1 MRLSVSIRWASN
13 GPLRQVRAE
22 LAASGHLNQHGK
34 TVFSAVGSELLE
46 ESSMGRRLRF
56 GLFSRISD
64 TWAFV
69 IIFGLIVGFAMLTA
83 LLTYHQ

>member
-1 MRLSVSIRWASN
+1 
-13 GPLRQVRAE
+13 
-22 LAASGHLNQHGK
+22 
-34 TVFSAVGSELLE
+34 
-46 ESSMGRRLRF
+46 MGRRLRF